1 MSFCDCTAIDSMF
14 NPRTARRDLKR
25 FRKRGPAK
33 QTRALL
39 TGIQQAPLP
48 QDATLLDIGGGIG
61 AIHHV
66 LLDKGFSHATH
77 IDAAMAYLDASKD
90 ETQRLGHAGRVSFR
104 HGDFH
109 DLVQEAPEV
118 DVVTLDRVVCCD
130 SDYRTMLG
138 GAADRAR
145 RLVAFSYPR
154 PRLAIR
160 AFIAFGNWISRTFM
174 KGFQAYVHP
183 PEQMAR
189 VLEDH
194 GMKRR
199 WAGGTWIW
207 AAEVFERS

>member
-1 MSFCDCTAIDSMF
+1 MSCCDCTAIDSMF

-25 FRKRGPAK
+25 FRKKGPAK
-33 QTRALL
+33 QTQALL
-39 TGIQQAPLP
+39 GAIEQASLP
-48 QDATLLDIGGGIG
+48 QGSTLLDIGGGIG

-77 IDAAMAYLDASKD
+77 IDASMAYLDASKD
-90 ETQRLGHAGRVSFR
+90 ETQRRGHAGRVSFK

-109 DLVQEAPEV
+109 ELVKESPEV

-130 SDYRTMLG
+130 PDFRTMLG
-138 GAADRAR
+138 GAADRAK
-145 RLVAFSYPR
+145 RLVAFTYPR
-154 PRLAIR
+154 PRAATK

-183 PEQMAR
+183 PEEMAR
-189 VLEDH
+189 VLEEH

-199 WAGGTWIW
+199 FSGGTWIW
-207 AAEVFERS
+207 AAEVYER

>member
-1 MSFCDCTAIDSMF
+1 MPFCDCTPIDHMF
-14 NPRTARRDLKR
+14 NAKTARRDLKR

-33 QTRALL
+33 QTQALL
-39 TGIQQAPLP
+39 TGIEQAPLP
-48 QDATLLDIGGGIG
+48 DSPTLLDIGGGIG

-66 LLDKGFSHATH
+66 LLEKGFSHATH

-90 ETQRLGHAGRVSFR
+90 ETQRLGHAGRVSFH

-109 DLVQEAPEV
+109 ELVRESPEV

-130 SDYRTMLG
+130 PDFRTMLG

-145 RLVAFSYPR
+145 RLVAFTYPR
-154 PRLAIR
+154 PRAAIR

-183 PEQMAR
+183 PEEMAA
-189 VLEDH
+189 VLQEH

-199 WAGGTWIW
+199 WSGGTWIW
-207 AAEVFERS
+207 AAEVFER

>member
-1 MSFCDCTAIDSMF
+1 MSCCDCTAIDSMF

-33 QTRALL
+33 QTQALL
-39 TGIQQAPLP
+39 GAIEQASLP
-48 QDATLLDIGGGIG
+48 QGATLLDIGGGIG

-66 LLDKGFSHATH
+66 LLDKGFSQATH
-77 IDAAMAYLDASKD
+77 IDASMAYLDASKD
-90 ETQRLGHAGRVSFR
+90 ETQRRGHAGRVSFK

-109 DLVQEAPEV
+109 ELVKESPEV

-130 SDYRTMLG
+130 PDFRTMLG
-138 GAADRAR
+138 GAADRAK
-145 RLVAFSYPR
+145 RLVAFTYPR
-154 PRLAIR
+154 PRAATK

-183 PEQMAR
+183 PEEMAH
-189 VLEDH
+189 VLEEH

-199 WAGGTWIW
+199 FSGGTWIW
-207 AAEVFERS
+207 AAEVFER

>member
-1 MSFCDCTAIDSMF
+1 MSFCDCTAIDHMF

-33 QTRALL
+33 QTQALL
-39 TGIQQAPLP
+39 SGIQQVPLP
-48 QDATLLDIGGGIG
+48 EGATLLDVGGGIG
-61 AIHHV
+61 AIHQR

-90 ETQRLGHAGRVSFR
+90 ETQRLGHVGRVSFR

-109 DLVQEAPEV
+109 DLVREAPEV

-145 RLVAFSYPR
+145 RLVAFTYPR
-154 PRLAIR
+154 PRLGTR

-189 VLEDH
+189 VLEEQ
-194 GMKRR
+194 GMRRR

-207 AAEVFERS
+207 AAEVFERP